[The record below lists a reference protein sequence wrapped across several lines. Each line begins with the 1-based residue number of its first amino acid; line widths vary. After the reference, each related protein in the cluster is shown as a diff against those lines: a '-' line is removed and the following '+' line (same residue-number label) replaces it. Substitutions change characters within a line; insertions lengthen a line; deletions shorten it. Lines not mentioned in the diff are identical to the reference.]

1 MDLNVYCC
9 ADGCLLLV
17 PDCFAPSIRARH
29 RYGPLRLMGAVSLDD
44 IPRWHHASTESTSNP
59 LPSSKMQTPSGSCSP
74 ARRSSSRWMVSHR
87 PRQSESHSGRA
98 VGGSVRTR
106 CYGVRYRT

>member
-44 IPRWHHASTESTSNP
+44 IPRWHHAFDGIDEQSFAVVEDADAIRELLASATFQLTLDGFP
-59 LPSSKMQTPSGSCSP
+59 P
-74 ARRSSSRWMVSHR
+74 AA
-87 PRQSESHSGRA
+87 A
-98 VGGSVRTR
+98 V
-106 CYGVRYRT
+106 